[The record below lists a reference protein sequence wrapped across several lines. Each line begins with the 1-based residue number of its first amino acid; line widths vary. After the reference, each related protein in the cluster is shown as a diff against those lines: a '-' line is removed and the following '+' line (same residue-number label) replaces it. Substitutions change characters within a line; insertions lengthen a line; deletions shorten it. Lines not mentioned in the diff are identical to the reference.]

1 VFDPR
6 PGLGAPVRCGSMVEC
21 LLTSSSGLMAIEPFL
36 SIFRKSE
43 VGAFKGSGAPLPKED
58 FGHHV

>member
-1 VFDPR
+1 
-6 PGLGAPVRCGSMVEC
+6 MVEC